1 MKPITIERR
10 GAGQTRRKRQGVH
23 LRERVR
29 LAVIAKYAALT
40 LLGFILFKMAAAQ
53 ARIDRGYSAIGGEAM
68 FLLLPVLYYLISKTV
83 RDWLDDLRNNN
94 HKGV

>member
-1 MKPITIERR
+1 MNCSENMKPKP
-10 GAGQTRRKRQGVH
+10 KRPVVD
-23 LRERVR
+23 VR
-29 LAVIAKYAALT
+29 PILKYAALT

-68 FLLLPVLYYLISKTV
+68 FLLLPVLYSLISKTV

>member
-1 MKPITIERR
+1 MNCSENMKPKP
-10 GAGQTRRKRQGVH
+10 KRPVVD
-23 LRERVR
+23 VR
-29 LAVIAKYAALT
+29 PILKYAALT

-53 ARIDRGYSAIGGEAM
+53 ARIDRGYSAIGGEVM
-68 FLLLPVLYYLISKTV
+68 FLFLPVFYYLISKTV

>member
-1 MKPITIERR
+1 M
-10 GAGQTRRKRQGVH
+10 ASS
-23 LRERVR
+23 
-29 LAVIAKYAALT
+29 
-40 LLGFILFKMAAAQ
+40 LFKMAAAQ